1 MQFDPA
7 PRYHARDAALVL
19 AKHHCAKVLL
29 GSATPAV
36 ESYHNAQQGKYG
48 LVKLEERFGQ
58 VALPAMLATNLSV
71 EQQRKTLRNHFSA
84 VLLEALQHT
93 LDAQEQAI
101 IFQNRRGY
109 APYITCEICAWVPT
123 CAQCAVSLTYHQF
136 KHALCCHYC
145 GYRMP
150 MPNTCH
156 VCEAHQL
163 KNIGFGTEKL
173 EEDLQLIFPK
183 ARIQRMDLDTTRRKN
198 SYETIIKDFEKG
210 ATDILVGTQMITK
223 GLDFGKV
230 ALVGVVDADRM
241 LHFPD
246 FRANER
252 YFQLITQVSGRAGRR
267 DQQGQVVIQTA
278 HTKHPIIDQ
287 VIRHDYMGMYEQ
299 ELAERKRFLYPPY
312 VRLIKL
318 IVKHTEQAI
327 VEQAAETLA
336 NSLKKHYGKWVLGPQ
351 APVIPKLKNQYL
363 SDIWLKIK
371 KDAYTLSQAK
381 AMILQEIGAVWV
393 HKAFKKIKIVVDV
406 DPM

>member
-1 MQFDPA
+1 M
-7 PRYHARDAALVL
+7 
-19 AKHHCAKVLL
+19 
-29 GSATPAV
+29 
-36 ESYHNAQQGKYG
+36 
-48 LVKLEERFGQ
+48 VKLEERFGQ